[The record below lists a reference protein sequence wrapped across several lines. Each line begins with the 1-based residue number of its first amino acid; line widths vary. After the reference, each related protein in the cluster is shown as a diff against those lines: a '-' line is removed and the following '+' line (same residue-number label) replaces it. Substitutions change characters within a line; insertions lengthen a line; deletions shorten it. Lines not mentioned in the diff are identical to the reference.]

1 MGPSPQKTFVTHRE
15 LGREAGPRV
24 SRRLPPSPSRPSRP
38 PTFGAKKYGRRHR
51 FSFVDLFQVEFVAAE
66 DSAQPVKMTII
77 SQKNDT
83 KFVFLLPLY
92 ASNGF

>member
-1 MGPSPQKTFVTHRE
+1 MGPSPQKTLVTHRE

-24 SRRLPPSPSRPSRP
+24 SRRLPPSPRRPSRP

-51 FSFVDLFQVEFVAAE
+51 FSFVDLFQVKFVAAE

-77 SQKNDT
+77 SQKRQNWHIL
-83 KFVFLLPLY
+83 KAPRLNPQ
-92 ASNGF
+92 A

>member
-1 MGPSPQKTFVTHRE
+1 MGPSPQKTLVTHRE

-24 SRRLPPSPSRPSRP
+24 SRRLPPSPRRPSRP
-38 PTFGAKKYGRRHR
+38 STFGAKKYCRGHR

-66 DSAQPVKMTII
+66 DSAQPVKLTTI

-92 ASNGF
+92 ASNGY